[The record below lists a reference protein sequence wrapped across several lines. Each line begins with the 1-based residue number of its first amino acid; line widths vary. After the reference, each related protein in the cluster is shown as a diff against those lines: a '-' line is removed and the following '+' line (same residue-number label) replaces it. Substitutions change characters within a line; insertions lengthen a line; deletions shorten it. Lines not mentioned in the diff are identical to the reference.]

1 MPPVSAPWSIIKFK
15 ILPNYRIEIEFADG
29 TAGIADLSPR
39 LCQGLLGDGYDP
51 LCDLKMFSQA
61 YLEHGALTW
70 PGGIDLAPDA
80 MYDRIRASG
89 VSSLAPKRQP

>member
-1 MPPVSAPWSIIKFK
+1 VAPWSIIKFK
-15 ILPNYRIEIEFADG
+15 ILQGYRIEIEFADG
-29 TAGIADLSPR
+29 TSGIADLSPR
-39 LCQGLLGDGYDP
+39 LSQGALGDGYDP
-51 LCDLKMFSQA
+51 LCDQKMFSQA

-89 VSSLAPKRQP
+89 VSSLAPKSQS